1 MAHISREKDEAF
13 RQQAIEGSLW
23 QVVFRAGYPL
33 ALYQML
39 VQLFKILDTVM
50 ASYISSEAVSAVA
63 YLSQISM
70 LLSAVG
76 GGLAVGAGLKISEA
90 FGAGEYELVRRRV
103 STLVCI
109 TVMLGGIVLVLLLPF
124 SSQLLIL
131 AGTPPELIAIGR
143 RYFVLDLLS
152 VVAAMFVNVY
162 ISIERARGR
171 SARLLAVYLLSAV
184 IKLTLT
190 AFFIYVCHG
199 TIEMIAVAM
208 LISQLFILVI
218 AAAEILGEKGAFSF
232 SPRCISFRST
242 EVAPAMLRLSL
253 PAMLEKGAFSLGK
266 VIVNMMSSQYGTLT
280 VGALGVANNIT
291 GVTDSAQ
298 IGFQDSVAAIIS
310 QNLGAG
316 KLKRGIN
323 AFKIV
328 TIINLLVGVVGH
340 IVSRLLLPWLSH
352 LFAAGAAG
360 VDLPFQKAVY
370 DITRYC
376 IVGSCIPLAVAVSV
390 TALLLGLGNTRAVL
404 CLNVCRLFVF
414 RIPVLLAFQWFS
426 DMGGESVGL
435 VMMISNMA
443 VTALAIVMA
452 WAVLRKVCRENG
464 VHFWTWM
471 DEPAAM
477 EKTA

>member
-1 MAHISREKDEAF
+1 MEHISQGKDEIF
-13 RQQAIEGSLW
+13 RQRAIEGPLW
-23 QVVFRAGYPL
+23 PVVLQVGYPL

-39 VQLFKILDTVM
+39 VQLFKILDNIM

-63 YLSQISM
+63 YLSQIST

-109 TVMLGGIVLVLLLPF
+109 TVALGGAVLALLLPF
-124 SSQLLIL
+124 SSQFLRL
-131 AGTPPELIAIGR
+131 ARTPPELIAIGS
-143 RYFVLDLLS
+143 RYFALDLIS
-152 VVAAMFVNVY
+152 VVATMFVNVY
-162 ISIERARGR
+162 IAIERARGR
-171 SARLLAVYLLSAV
+171 SRRLLVIYLLSAV
-184 IKLTLT
+184 IKLALT

-218 AAAEILGEKGAFSF
+218 ASVQIFGRNGAFSF
-232 SPRCISFRST
+232 SARHVSFRSP
-242 EVAPAMLRLSL
+242 EVAPAMLRLSV

-266 VIVNMMSSQYGTLT
+266 VIVNVMSSQYGTLT

-298 IGFQDSVAAIIS
+298 IGFQDSVAAVIS

-328 TIINLLVGVVGH
+328 TIINLLVGIVGH
-340 IVSRLLLPWLSH
+340 IVSRLMLPWLSR
-352 LFAAGAAG
+352 LFATGAAG
-360 VDLPFQKAVY
+360 VDSSFQQMIYV
-370 DITRYC
+370 ITRYC

-414 RIPVLLAFQWFS
+414 RIPVLLAFQQFS
-426 DMGGESVGL
+426 DMGAESVGM
-435 VMMISNMA
+435 VMMISNIA
-443 VTALAIVMA
+443 VTVLAVIMA
-452 WAVLRKVCRENG
+452 WAVLQKVCRENG
-464 VHFWTWM
+464 LRFWSWT
-471 DEPAAM
+471 ENEAAL
-477 EKTA
+477 EK